1 MPVSLFS
8 SVLGLLVGG
17 RRWSAG
23 FLDDNLHF
31 AVDHAR
37 PRAHSQVRY
46 YVARLKLLDAGLIE
60 QAHVLTNFINPA
72 APSKGEEQEEEM
84 AEGGGGGT
92 VLPAQS
98 AAELIIKMDEFVKGQ
113 LYRAKKQSASSSTG
127 AGDTSRA
134 NGREGD
140 AALDSMIY
148 EERKLARKDLAA
160 RLVKSRNRCQRC
172 RA

>member
-1 MPVSLFS
+1 
-8 SVLGLLVGG
+8 
-17 RRWSAG
+17 
-23 FLDDNLHF
+23 
-31 AVDHAR
+31 
-37 PRAHSQVRY
+37 
-46 YVARLKLLDAGLIE
+46 
-60 QAHVLTNFINPA
+60 
-72 APSKGEEQEEEM
+72 M
-84 AEGGGGGT
+84 AGGGN

-113 LYRAKKQSASSSTG
+113 LYRAKKQAASSSTSSSS
-127 AGDTSRA
+127 AGGGA
-134 NGREGD
+134 NGKEGD